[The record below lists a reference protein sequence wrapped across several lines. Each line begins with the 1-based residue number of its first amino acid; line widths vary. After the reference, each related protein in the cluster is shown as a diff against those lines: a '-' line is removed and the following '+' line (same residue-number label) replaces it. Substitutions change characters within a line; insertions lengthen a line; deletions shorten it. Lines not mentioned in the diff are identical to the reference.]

1 MENVSLSAAPAL
13 KNETAKGVTLLAAQI
28 LPVMAIVSLFPA
40 IPKLMQQF
48 GGIEHAAL
56 LVPMILT
63 IPSLMVAIFAPVAGA
78 LADRFGRKTSF
89 QSGMFLYVAM
99 GLVPIFSADIF
110 VIVASRAVLGIAE
123 AMAVTVSSTLIG
135 DYFGENRQK
144 WTSRVGIVISPAG
157 TALLIAGGFLAEWD
171 WRGPFYVYLLA
182 IPALILALLYIE
194 EPEQQRARAKQTI
207 SAPFPWKEAGIIGSL
222 TLVTALLYYVE
233 PLHIARV
240 FAEVGLTNAG
250 IAGIVQA
257 VTTLGYIVGA
267 VAYGRTAHRP
277 FTDHMTWQFLL
288 LGAGLIVIG
297 LSPNLIGVGIGATIQ
312 QLGAGLTIPALL
324 AWGQARLP
332 YEQRARGMGIWTTS
346 FFAGTFLCPPMV
358 TLGETLTG
366 GLMPAMVLFGALCL
380 LAAIVTVL
388 VARRSGASATRKL
401 TTVS

>member
-1 MENVSLSAAPAL
+1 MAAGPVV
-13 KNETAKGVTLLAAQI
+13 KNETAKGITLLAAQI

-48 GGIEHAAL
+48 GNIPHAAL

-63 IPSLMVAIFAPVAGA
+63 VPSLMVAIFAPVAGA

-89 QSGMFLYVAM
+89 QLGMFLYVAM

-157 TALLIAGGFLAEWD
+157 TLLLIAGGFLAQWD

-182 IPALILALLYIE
+182 VLALILSLIYIE
-194 EPEQQRARAKQTI
+194 EPEQTTRSAAEKVT
-207 SAPFPWKEAGIIGSL
+207 APFPWKEAAVIGST
-222 TLVTALLYYVE
+222 TLAVALIYYVE

-240 FAEVGLTNAG
+240 FAEIGLTNAG
-250 IAGIVQA
+250 FAGVAQA
-257 VTTLGYIVGA
+257 VTTVGYIVGA
-267 VAYGRTAHRP
+267 IIYGRTAKRP
-277 FTDHMTWQFLL
+277 IGDHMFAQFVL
-288 LGAGLIVIG
+288 LGIGMIGSG
-297 LSPNLIGVGIGATIQ
+297 LSSSLIGVGIGATIQ
-312 QLGAGLTIPALL
+312 QMGAGFTIPALL
-324 AWGQARLP
+324 ACGQARLP

-358 TLGETLTG
+358 TLGESLVG
-366 GLMPAMVLFGALCL
+366 GLMNAFVLFGVIAVVAAAVTVILSRRTRA
-380 LAAIVTVL
+380 AAISKAEL
-388 VARRSGASATRKL
+388 S
-401 TTVS
+401 